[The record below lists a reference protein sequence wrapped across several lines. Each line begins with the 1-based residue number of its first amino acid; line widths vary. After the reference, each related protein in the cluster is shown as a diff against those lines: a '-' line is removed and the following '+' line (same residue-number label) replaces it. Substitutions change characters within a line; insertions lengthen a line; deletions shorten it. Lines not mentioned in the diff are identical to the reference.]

1 VTKQYTQ
8 NWFDRCIPDWEKY
21 LADFK
26 GRPNLRFLE
35 IGSFEGRS
43 TCWLLDNILIHSS
56 SEITCIDL
64 FEHCSF
70 RGEWS
75 KELYDRYDMPEVH
88 KNFLSNTAEYDSRVR
103 CIVGASQNEL
113 KSLVGEYDFV
123 YIDGSHLASD
133 VLEDT
138 VLSFSLLK
146 HGGIMILDDYSWEF
160 FDNPLRHP
168 KIAIDAFLEIY
179 ANRIDV
185 LHIDQQVVLKKTRNK
200 EGFNES

>member
-1 VTKQYTQ
+1 MSRKYTKD
-8 NWFDRCIPDWEKY
+8 WFDRCIPDWEQY
-21 LADFK
+21 LIEFR
-26 GRPNLRFLE
+26 GRPDLHFLE

-43 TCWLLDNILIHSS
+43 TCWLLDNILTGPSS
-56 SEITCIDL
+56 KITCVDL

-88 KNFLSNTAEYDSRVR
+88 RNFLENTAEYGDKVK
-103 CIVGASQNEL
+103 CIVGASQVVL
-113 KSLVGEYDFV
+113 KSLIDEYDFI

-133 VLEDT
+133 VLEDA

-146 HGGIMILDDYSWEF
+146 NHGTMILDDYSWEF
-160 FDNPLRHP
+160 FDHPLRHP

-179 ANRIDV
+179 ANRISV
-185 LHIDQQVVLKKTRNK
+185 LHMGRQVILKKTREK
-200 EGFNES
+200 EGFNEA